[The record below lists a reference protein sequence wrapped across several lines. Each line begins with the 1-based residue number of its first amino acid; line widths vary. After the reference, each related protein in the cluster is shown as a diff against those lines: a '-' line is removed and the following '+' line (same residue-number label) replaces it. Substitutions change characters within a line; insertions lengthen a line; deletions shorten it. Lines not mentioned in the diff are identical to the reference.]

1 MSVLARL
8 LLPKDLFYRASPK
21 ISWPRS
27 FPKPGLQLSAL
38 CISCKTAGSL
48 SQGHCGEVKTT
59 PKRTVFITKTASQAT
74 RDTALPGHG
83 ASDQDGLE
91 STGQLDG
98 RGTDNPT
105 ACWKPYRRHR
115 LNVNQKEESA
125 DHHHINGLGL
135 ASSTHYCLE
144 RAQG

>member
-8 LLPKDLFYRASPK
+8 LLPKDPFYRASPK

-59 PKRTVFITKTASQAT
+59 PKGPYLSPKLHPRPPGTLPYQDTAPAT
-74 RDTALPGHG
+74 RMGSNPP
-83 ASDQDGLE
+83 
-91 STGQLDG
+91 GQLDG

-135 ASSTHYCLE
+135 ASSTRYCLE